1 MASPLSTHCFS
12 EAGIS
17 FVKLPNHCCAWY
29 RCASSRPSGIWKV
42 GSLGSWCLVA
52 GVGWNT
58 CVKQTYN
65 LADPHLFKSKPFS
78 WGKWWQLMT
87 TSWDFWGPC
96 SRQIYIAEFHRISLL
111 AFIYIYIQKCM
122 CMSNVFKTRTGSVQG
137 NTFSKP
143 MNFRVNTVSLSTVNK
158 IVNQSIETGWG
169 AHVSSFC
176 FITSPPVWT
185 DEIAFPSSFHTWRNY
200 GISFH
205 RKVSQQLIWLEHIRT
220 IFRTYTYHT
229 YYCYCLVCSCS
240 ISFVWLFQN
249 GIETSVH
256 VNLAPISTGV
266 PLVTLAL
273 WWTWEVWNLATHSAK
288 QCLLN
293 PSWVMVQTGFILS
306 TFVWDGG

>member
-1 MASPLSTHCFS
+1 MHRRGLVAFEKSDHLGLDAWWQPLGEIHVSNKHIIWRAPIYSSQSLFPGENDDNWWQHHGIFGVLVRDKST
-12 EAGIS
+12 
-17 FVKLPNHCCAWY
+17 LPNF
-29 RCASSRPSGIWKV
+29 I
-42 GSLGSWCLVA
+42 
-52 GVGWNT
+52 
-58 CVKQTYN
+58 
-65 LADPHLFKSKPFS
+65 
-78 WGKWWQLMT
+78 
-87 TSWDFWGPC
+87 
-96 SRQIYIAEFHRISLL
+96 EFHFWHL
-111 AFIYIYIQKCM
+111 YIYIQKCM

-185 DEIAFPSSFHTWRNY
+185 DESAFPSSFHTWRNY
-200 GISFH
+200 GISCH